1 LRGRW
6 SVGPSRVAS
15 NRGRMGGQRTIAPA
29 RFDSCGTSDVTT
41 AQLLSIGIMMR
52 FVVAM
57 AVL

>member
-1 LRGRW
+1 
-6 SVGPSRVAS
+6 
-15 NRGRMGGQRTIAPA
+15 MGGQRTIGPA